1 MTLQPDQYPTAT
13 TGIVRFSE
21 RPGVYVSNADAIV
34 LAADLRKLLGPDPSD
49 SRKEA
54 VRWFVELL
62 ERVK

>member
-1 MTLQPDQYPTAT
+1 VTLQQDQYT
-13 TGIVRFSE
+13 TTTCSGIIPSE
-21 RPGVYVSNADAIV
+21 RPGVYISNADAIV